1 MSRSRP
7 SAFAALDVD
16 ADPVAPPAGFAVPWV
31 EQGFGDRSQC
41 LLPRPR
47 SPGALGDAGGARRP
61 RRNDRNI
68 HDTCGGIL
76 LGVSQPTDQA
86 IAQSRLERLHEAT
99 SRLHGCTTRAEAYD
113 VVLGTG
119 VDVLG
124 FDWCCLA
131 EAADDMFELVAVSDG
146 APVTVG

>member
-1 MSRSRP
+1 M
-7 SAFAALDVD
+7 
-16 ADPVAPPAGFAVPWV
+16 
-31 EQGFGDRSQC
+31 
-41 LLPRPR
+41 
-47 SPGALGDAGGARRP
+47 
-61 RRNDRNI
+61 
-68 HDTCGGIL
+68 
-76 LGVSQPTDQA
+76 SQPTDLA

-146 APVTVG
+146 APVTVGERHLGTDEGLAGEAYQTASSARASSARTGVPVW